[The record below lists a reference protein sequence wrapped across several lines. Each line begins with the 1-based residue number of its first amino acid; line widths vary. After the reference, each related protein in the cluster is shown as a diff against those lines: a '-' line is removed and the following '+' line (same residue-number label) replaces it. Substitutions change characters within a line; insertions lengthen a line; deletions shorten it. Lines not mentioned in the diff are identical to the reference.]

1 MNATDQDFS
10 RWEEIAKKY
19 TNEQLEYAIADCRQA
34 AGAMATLP
42 SPNKANYYLDQAH
55 TFQDE
60 LNRREH
66 KKNVIFVAMVPCVDN
81 ANAYYPCAA
90 SATRGR
96 VKKYIREIEDLG
108 CPKGS
113 YITDMALL

>member
-1 MNATDQDFS
+1 MNATHQDFS

-19 TNEQLEYAIADCRQA
+19 TNEQLEFAITDCRQA

-42 SPNKANYYLDQAH
+42 SPNKTNYYLDQAH

-66 KKNVIFVAMVPCVDN
+66 KKKVVYVAMVPCLDN
-81 ANAYYPCAA
+81 GNVYYPCAA

-96 VKKYIREIEDLG
+96 VKKYIREIENTDVRN
-108 CPKGS
+108 GS
-113 YITDMALL
+113 YITDIELL